1 MAAKQGLTAQLS
13 QAGEDAKRAVLSRTG
28 VTSSWFSNLN
38 TVCTIKSAPPRSPEV
53 LQMLAT
59 KSGWLYKRN
68 EQHVWQA
75 RWCCVVPHMFLY
87 YFDANIGVGSGD
99 TPSKL
104 QQNPSPE
111 QQEKWNRAVQKG
123 YGNRKQHEKRSSLY
137 LFNQGSST
145 ANKDGGGSGSGGD
158 SADHDVEGAAAV
170 TADSTKYAT
179 LQPSGIIDLEC
190 YSTVHRSTYNE
201 LVLELAGDDQ
211 VNPDL
216 RAFYFCAANEDDC
229 ESWTSALLNGRHSA
243 LEDECDAY
251 KQVCDG
257 FASQLQL
264 LHSDLDQAHLTA
276 SEAQDELYRVR
287 SQQEDHRRAT
297 WRSMEEAAMTPSS
310 SCPELEKKKVEFRA
324 SLETVR
330 AQDLGVQ
337 AAVRMMLEYTKGIE
351 DMYEKL
357 YEENRKLESDLKAT
371 GRSDQAKVQD
381 LSIELSETKNKFEQ
395 EKKQWETQ
403 LETATAK
410 YVQSQ
415 KELQDVQKD
424 LSSTKME
431 ITMFQT
437 QQRNK
442 MAELQQHKKIL
453 KKEVIDLRT
462 KLENANSE
470 LGVLKHKE
478 EKLNLQKE
486 QERQKSALL
495 ERYVE
500 KIESQV
506 KVQQNVME
514 MMSASGSVYGGGSV
528 AGYEHSP
535 AGRRSIVYVR
545 TSDDGQPSEHDDD
558 DVVEGLVPI
567 SSSELRRRRSTA
579 EDDNR
584 SHVSELT
591 EDRTQRHF
599 EVMQRDFN
607 HGDGGHTNLR
617 PQRSRLQ
624 VPSPR
629 AIPPAFIGVSNG
641 DNGTDQQTAVST
653 PVGGEVPRSGASVPP
668 IGLPPRSDTRV
679 RDSMSTSG
687 IPEKRLSVA
696 ERARLNADRQSTPVK
711 VRVDDNVVK
720 AVEEAK
726 RAPFSVLTSTIG
738 ESPAAADGE
747 NSVVR
752 RVGEALMGG
761 GDSSPS
767 AENSVVRRVGEALLG
782 DSTPSAEN
790 SVVRRVGEALLGRSS
805 DVFSD
810 DDGDDTTS
818 IYSTRVT
825 DYTDATPLSRVSDSR
840 SRVDSEEK
848 KTTES
853 VSVSIFFSHSEY
865 SSSLDALFLMYF
877 PFLLCPSI
885 SQNLSLAERSEMQ
898 RQLQLKFLR
907 EKGLIKN
914 PSDLRGGAGSSIAGD
929 ENSSVASSGFSRA
942 RSGA

>member
-38 TVCTIKSAPPRSPEV
+38 TVCTIKSAPPRTPEV

-68 EQHVWQA
+68 EQHVWQS

-87 YFDANIGVGSGD
+87 YFDANIGVGSGE

-104 QQNPSPE
+104 QQNPTTE
-111 QQEKWNRAVQKG
+111 QQEAWNRAVQKG

-137 LFNQGSST
+137 LFNQGTST
-145 ANKDGGGSGSGGD
+145 AANKPDGGANGAGGD
-158 SADHDVEGAAAV
+158 STDHDIEGGAAV

-216 RAFYFCAANEDDC
+216 RAFYFCASNEEDC
-229 ESWTSALLNGRHSA
+229 ESWTSALLNGRHAA
-243 LEDECDAY
+243 LVDECDAY
-251 KQVCDG
+251 KQVCEG

-297 WRSMEEAAMTPSS
+297 WRSMEEAVMNSS
-310 SCPELEKKKVEFRA
+310 SSSPELEKKKVEFRA
-324 SLETVR
+324 NLDTVR

-357 YEENRKLESDLKAT
+357 YEEKKRLESDLKAT
-371 GRSDQAKVQD
+371 GQSDQAKVQD
-381 LSIELSETKNKFEQ
+381 LSFELSEMKSKFEQ

-415 KELQDVQKD
+415 KELQDVQRD

-442 MAELQQHKKIL
+442 IAELQQHKKIL

-470 LGVLKHKE
+470 LGVLKHRE
-478 EKLNLQKE
+478 EKLSLQTE

-514 MMSASGSVYGGGSV
+514 MMSACGSVYGGGS
-528 AGYEHSP
+528 APAYDHSP
-535 AGRRSIVYVR
+535 AGRRGVVYVR
-545 TSDDGQPSEHDDD
+545 TTDEGPPSEHDDD
-558 DVVEGLVPI
+558 DGDVVEGLVPM
-567 SSSELRRRRSTA
+567 SSTELRRRRSA
-579 EDDNR
+579 ADDDNR

-591 EDRTQRHF
+591 EDRTQRQF
-599 EVMQRDFN
+599 EVFQRDFSQQGETGQN
-607 HGDGGHTNLR
+607 NLR
-617 PQRSRLQ
+617 SQRSRLQ

-629 AIPPAFIGVSNG
+629 GIPPAFIGVGNG
-641 DNGTDQQTAVST
+641 ENGGDQQTATGAENV
-653 PVGGEVPRSGASVPP
+653 RSGGSVPP

-687 IPEKRLSVA
+687 ISEKRLSVA

-711 VRVDDNVVK
+711 LRVDDSVVK
-720 AVEEAK
+720 AVEESK
-726 RAPFSVLTSTIG
+726 RTPFSVLPSPLG
-738 ESPAAADGE
+738 ESSPTATSSE
-747 NSVVR
+747 NSVIR
-752 RVGEALMGG
+752 RMGEALMG
-761 GDSSPS
+761 
-767 AENSVVRRVGEALLG
+767 
-782 DSTPSAEN
+782 T
-790 SVVRRVGEALLGRSS
+790 RSNN
-805 DVFSD
+805 DYSD

-825 DYTDATPLSRVSDSR
+825 DYTDASPASSPARDSR
-840 SRVDSEEK
+840 RRGDSEEK
-848 KTTES
+848 KMSDS
-853 VSVSIFFSHSEY
+853 VS
-865 SSSLDALFLMYF
+865 
-877 PFLLCPSI
+877 
-885 SQNLSLAERSEMQ
+885 NLSLAERSEMQ
-898 RQLQLKFLR
+898 RQLQLKFLQ

-929 ENSSVASSGFSRA
+929 ENSSVASSVFSRA
-942 RSGA
+942 RSVNPLTKSGQNV

>member
-87 YFDANIGVGSGD
+87 YFDANIGVGSGE
-99 TPSKL
+99 TPSKQ
-104 QQNPSPE
+104 QQNPSTE
-111 QQEKWNRAVQKG
+111 QQESWNRAVQKG

-137 LFNQGSST
+137 LFNQGT
-145 ANKDGGGSGSGGD
+145 ATAKLDGSGGGGGVGGGGGD
-158 SADHDVEGAAAV
+158 SADHDIEGAAAV
-170 TADSTKYAT
+170 TADSTKFAT

-190 YSTVHRSTYNE
+190 YSSVHRSTYNE

-216 RAFYFCAANEDDC
+216 RGFYFCARDEEDC
-229 ESWTSALLNGRHSA
+229 ESWTSALLNGRHAA
-243 LEDECDAY
+243 LVDECDAY

-264 LHSDLDQAHLTA
+264 LHADLDQAHLTA

-287 SQQEDHRRAT
+287 SQQEEHRRAT
-297 WRSMEEAAMTPSS
+297 WRSMEETVITHSSPS
-310 SCPELEKKKVEFRA
+310 PDLEKKRVEFRA
-324 SLETVR
+324 NLETVR

-337 AAVRMMLEYTKGIE
+337 EAVRMMLEYTKGVE
-351 DMYEKL
+351 EMYEKL
-357 YEENRKLESDLKAT
+357 YEEKKSLESDLKAT
-371 GRSDQAKVQD
+371 GQSDQAKVQD
-381 LSIELSETKNKFEQ
+381 LSFELSEVKNKYEQ
-395 EKKQWETQ
+395 EKNQWETQ

-415 KELQDVQKD
+415 KELQDVQRD

-442 MAELQQHKKIL
+442 IAELQQHKKIL

-462 KLENANSE
+462 KLGNANSE
-470 LGVLKHKE
+470 LGVLRHKE
-478 EKLNLQKE
+478 EKLNLQTE
-486 QERQKSALL
+486 QEKQKSALL

-514 MMSASGSVYGGGSV
+514 MMSANGSVYGGGSV
-528 AGYEHSP
+528 ANYEQSP
-535 AGRRSIVYVR
+535 AGRRSVVFVR
-545 TSDDGQPSEHDDD
+545 TSDADGQPSDHDDD
-558 DVVEGLVPI
+558 DVVEGLVPT
-567 SSSELRRRRSTA
+567 SSSELRRRRSAT
-579 EDDNR
+579 EDDR

-599 EVMQRDFN
+599 EVFQRDFSQPN
-607 HGDGGHTNLR
+607 CDTGQTNLR
-617 PQRSRLQ
+617 PQRAKLQ
-624 VPSPR
+624 VSSPR
-629 AIPPAFIGVSNG
+629 GVPPAFIGVSDNENG
-641 DNGTDQQTAVST
+641 GDQQTAISLLAET
-653 PVGGEVPRSGASVPP
+653 TRPGGSVPP

-687 IPEKRLSVA
+687 ASEKRLSVA
-696 ERARLNADRQSTPVK
+696 ERARLNADRQSTPIK
-711 VRVDDNVVK
+711 VRIDDHVVK
-720 AVEEAK
+720 AVEDAK
-726 RAPFSVLTSTIG
+726 RAPFGVLTSPMG
-738 ESPAAADGE
+738 ESSTTTNGE
-747 NSVVR
+747 SSSVVR
-752 RVGEALMGG
+752 RM
-761 GDSSPS
+761 
-767 AENSVVRRVGEALLG
+767 
-782 DSTPSAEN
+782 
-790 SVVRRVGEALLGRSS
+790 GEALLGRR
-805 DVFSD
+805 DVFS

-818 IYSTRVT
+818 MYSSRVA
-825 DYTDATPLSRVSDSR
+825 DYTEASGSPVITQLKESRNRD
-840 SRVDSEEK
+840 DSEEK
-848 KTTES
+848 KMSES
-853 VSVSIFFSHSEY
+853 VSVRAYIGEHGVGFCRAGATANTIILVFLAKNHHFRTFHWLRDRRCKDSY
-865 SSSLDALFLMYF
+865 NSSS
-877 PFLLCPSI
+877 C
-885 SQNLSLAERSEMQ
+885 R
-898 RQLQLKFLR
+898 K
-907 EKGLIKN
+907 K
-914 PSDLRGGAGSSIAGD
+914 
-929 ENSSVASSGFSRA
+929 V
-942 RSGA
+942 